1 MLLRSPLIRLLLALS
16 LTNGLLLPLAQTQP
30 VQAQTVPASVSQGY
44 TLLNRGWVKDAI
56 VAFQRA
62 LQANPRSLEAKLGL
76 AIAYQRAGQDA
87 NAWMAYQQVL
97 AQDPN
102 NRTAL
107 KAVGLLGGYKPQ
119 WQATGIAALTRLLQL
134 SPGDNEARAQ
144 RALLLGY
151 QGRFAEAIADYDI
164 VLKAN
169 PKPEVIQQAAQIYSY
184 SGNYQQSL
192 ALFQRYQQVSKQ
204 PISDGALTA
213 YAAALRETGN
223 PAQAVQVLESRLRT
237 GKLDARTAIEIRA
250 ALAVAYQANQQ
261 PEQALQ
267 VLRPLRDQPEAALP
281 LARAL
286 STIGRQTRNAE
297 VYREAIGFYRQALQR
312 EQAPSVGLVTE
323 VADVLSEE
331 RTTQAEALQLYQQLR
346 QQRPDDRGLLVKQ
359 LVLQNQLGQITR
371 RELSQQLLAA
381 AQPLPTSPAERQA
394 FAQALVKLDPP
405 EPQLLTVYQELLQS
419 GVDVP
424 FLNFRIAQIYLQ
436 QGNLAAAK
444 QALTAYSATAAG
456 AQDIAPELLLA
467 EIERREGNLE
477 ASAKRYEA
485 ILASA
490 TSAEV
495 QSNALQ
501 GLIAVRRSQG
511 RLEDV
516 LQVYDQIL
524 SRNPQ
529 NLRAKLGQASLA
541 YQLERMSEA
550 DAEAVLNQWLSQ
562 FPNEAPPELFSLA
575 GALPANA
582 KRQAL
587 YDRLLDL
594 QPNNVAV
601 LTRSL
606 QLVAQRNPQE
616 VRSRLNEIIQ
626 RDPDNINAY
635 FVQGEVAQN
644 LKQYDLASQAYEE
657 ILRRQPDNADAL
669 FALGGVRF
677 EQKRY
682 TEATAIY
689 TRLLALRPNDPDLR
703 RLLAELSLA
712 QDLPLTALQQFRQIE
727 QIQGTAPSTTA
738 RIQKLQLDILKRR
751 GFQPSWE
758 RY

>member
-1 MLLRSPLIRLLLALS
+1 MLLRSPLARLLLALS
-16 LTNGLLLPLAQTQP
+16 LTNGLLLPVAQTQP
-30 VQAQTVPASVSQGY
+30 VQAQSVPASVSQGY
-44 TLLNRGWVKDAI
+44 TLLNRGWVNDAI
-56 VAFQRA
+56 AAFQRA
-62 LQANPRSLEAKLGL
+62 LQQSPRSLEAKVGL
-76 AIAYQRAGQDA
+76 AIAYQRAGKIA
-87 NAWMAYQQVL
+87 EAWTAYQQVL

-107 KAVGLLGGYKPQ
+107 KNVGVLGGFKPQ
-119 WQATGIAALTRLLQL
+119 WQAAGISALTRLLQL
-134 SPGDNEARAQ
+134 SPNDNEARAQ

-151 QGRFAEAIADYDI
+151 QGRFAEAIADYDV

-169 PKPEVIQQAAQIYSY
+169 PKPSVIEQAAQVYSY

-192 ALFQRYQQVSKQ
+192 ALFQRYRQVSQ
-204 PISDGALTA
+204 RNISDGALTA

-223 PAQAVQVLESRLRT
+223 PGQAVQVLESRLRT
-237 GKLDARTAIEIRA
+237 GMLDARTAIEIQT

-261 PEQALQ
+261 PDKALQ
-267 VLRPLRDQPEAALP
+267 VLQSLRGPDAALP

-286 STIGRQTRNAE
+286 STIARQTRNAE
-297 VYREAIGFYRQALQR
+297 LYREAIGFYRQALQR
-312 EQAPSVGLVTE
+312 EQSPSVGLLTE

-331 RTTQAEALQLYQQLR
+331 RTTQAEALQLYQQLSQR
-346 QQRPDDRGLLVKQ
+346 QPNDRSLLVKQ
-359 LVLQNQLGQITR
+359 LVLQNQLGQISR

-381 AQPLPTSPAERQA
+381 AQPLPTSAAERQA
-394 FAQALVKLDPP
+394 LAQALIKLDPP

-419 GVDVP
+419 DINAP
-424 FLNFRIAQIYLQ
+424 FLNFRIAQIYIQ

-444 QALTAYSATAAG
+444 QALAAYSATAAG
-456 AQDIAPELLLA
+456 KQDAAPELLLA
-467 EIERREGNLE
+467 EIDRREGNLE

-490 TSAEV
+490 TSAEI

-501 GLIAVRRSQG
+501 GLTAVRQSQG
-511 RLEDV
+511 RLEDM
-516 LQVYDQIL
+516 LPVYEQIL
-524 SRNPQ
+524 SRNPG

-541 YQLERMSEA
+541 YRLERISET

-562 FPNEAPPELFSLA
+562 SPNEAPPELFSLV
-575 GALPANA
+575 GALPADA

-587 YDRLLDL
+587 YDRLLEL

-616 VRSRLNEIIQ
+616 ARSRLQAIVS
-626 RDPDNINAY
+626 RDTDNINAY

-644 LKQYDLASQAYEE
+644 LKEYDLASQAYEE

-703 RLLAELSLA
+703 RLLAELSLV
-712 QDLPLTALQQFRQIE
+712 QDLPLTALQQFQQIE
-727 QIQGTAPSTTA
+727 QTQGASPRTTA